1 MQNHESSPTS
11 DHVGRSPIGGCLML
25 TPKIVVVM
33 LTIVVIVAIVV
44 VVFVVA
50 VIFVPLKRVEGRWAV
65 GCGVHGQS
73 RHDFA

>member
-1 MQNHESSPTS
+1 
-11 DHVGRSPIGGCLML
+11 ML

-33 LTIVVIVAIVV
+33 LVIVFIVAIVV